1 MADTFEV
8 ADRAMSAAD
17 AALHRL
23 DAAVHDPASLT
34 QGEWLAV
41 VGHCQALAN
50 RLAAVQSVAVARAAR
65 FEQVVLDD
73 GTLGTHEHGAG
84 RVALDAAD
92 LVAPHLGV
100 SHHQAQNVV
109 EAAVRRT
116 GREPVPA
123 ECDERP
129 GATGLGGLHDA
140 MRAGRLD
147 AYRAGVVADELVE
160 APAAVAEAVV
170 AALDPHLGTEPAA
183 GLRRRAR
190 RVLARISP
198 DLLRQRA
205 QRARRE
211 TGLRRWVAEPGVDAW
226 HGTFPSEDSAAAWAA
241 VDRLAR
247 QYVTDGVC
255 STIEQARG
263 RALTD
268 LVTQQADVQVRLV
281 LTTPA
286 EAAPAAGA
294 LDVVA
299 AAPASTPGDAEP
311 EAASGTA
318 APTRTPVP
326 APASVA
332 AGDLVQVTGIRPSE
346 PMFVERGWLERVGAA
361 AGTTVVAQPCHPGSG
376 ALVDLLGGLARDG
389 YRPGRRLTALVKARD
404 GRCRFPGCSVAAR
417 FCDLDHVRP
426 WPRGAT
432 AAANLLCLCR
442 RHHRI
447 KQLPGW
453 SVRLA
458 SDGTATW
465 RDPTGR
471 VRTTE
476 PLDALEQVVLAA
488 DPADA
493 ADLTTA
499 PGPAALP
506 SVLEESFQRVI
517 EQYRV
522 TLRQRAAVAAAAP
535 TPRPSPLPPDT
546 TPPF

>member
-8 ADRAMSAAD
+8 ADGAMSAAD
-17 AALHRL
+17 AALRRL
-23 DAAVHDPASLT
+23 DAAVHDPASLS

-41 VGHCQALAN
+41 AGHCQALVN

-73 GTLGTHEHGAG
+73 GTLGTHEHGPG

-190 RVLARISP
+190 RVLARLSP

-294 LDVVA
+294 LDAVA
-299 AAPASTPGDAEP
+299 AFPASTPGDAAP
-311 EAASGTA
+311 EAASGA
-318 APTRTPVP
+318 V
-326 APASVA
+326 
-332 AGDLVQVTGIRPSE
+332 GDLVQVTGIRPSE
-346 PMFVERGWLERVGAA
+346 PMLVERGWLERVGAA
-361 AGTTVVAQPCHPGSG
+361 AGTTVVTQPCHPGSG
-376 ALVDLLGGLARDG
+376 ALVDVLGGLARDG
-389 YRPGRRLTALVKARD
+389 YRPGKRLTAMVTARD

-426 WPRGAT
+426 WPGGPT
-432 AAANLLCLCR
+432 DAANLLCLCR

-458 SDGTATW
+458 PDGTATW
-465 RDPTGR
+465 KDPTGR

-476 PLDALEQVVLAA
+476 PLDALALLVLRA
-488 DPADA
+488 DPADPADQADA
-493 ADLTTA
+493 AA
-499 PGPAALP
+499 PAAAVPELP
-506 SVLEESFQRVI
+506 SVLEESFERVI

-522 TLRQRAAVAAAAP
+522 ALRHRATAAAAAP
-535 TPRPSPLPPDT
+535 AIPPPQLSLDDA
-546 TPPF
+546 PPF